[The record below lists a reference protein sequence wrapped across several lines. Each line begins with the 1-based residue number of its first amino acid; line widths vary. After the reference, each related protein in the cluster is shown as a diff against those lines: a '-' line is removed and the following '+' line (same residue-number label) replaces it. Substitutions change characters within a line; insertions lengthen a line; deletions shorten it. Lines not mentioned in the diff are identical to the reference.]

1 MNDRHPSGATPTVPA
16 PDASYS
22 YDEVYGQQQDT
33 AHGYAGY
40 DGYSTGSFDDL
51 GAAYGEADPL
61 FGSLPGSYGDG
72 QGDPPGGHSGQ
83 YDAAQWG
90 DSSAY
95 ETGAYDTTAMWAA
108 SGYQLPTDVPTQR
121 QDDTGGHWDAGTWD
135 DTGAWDTHSPQQQWE
150 TGTYDTYGQYDAGT
164 GQFDTGQF
172 DTGQVDTGH
181 FDTGQYDTGQYDTTG
196 QFDAGAYDTGA
207 YDVSGQYEIISQH
220 AAYDTS
226 GVDTGQT
233 QFWDTSAYATVDE
246 SQYSEP
252 QYDEPRYDDGTAPFE
267 QGEHAEHAAQTAV
280 FEAVAEP
287 EPHPDPDPEP
297 VADIT
302 PPPATATA
310 ATASRSGGRARR
322 RTAPSRPKRS
332 ALLTVAVPSVCA
344 LGVTAVA
351 AASVSGSMAG
361 DKKDDTTTQAAPDA
375 QPVKASVAN
384 SEMDTRLAGVDDGV
398 NDFRERASR
407 TQERIDLK
415 ERQEA
420 EKKRKAAE
428 AARKEAMRP
437 KFALPVKQHGLSATF
452 GQAGLNWMSLHTGID
467 FPVSEGTP
475 VMAATDGT
483 VRTQWNDAYGNM
495 VILTAP
501 DGTETWYCHLSSTK
515 IRSGTVKAGDVMAY
529 SGSSGNSTGPHLHFE
544 VHPGGGDAVDPLP
557 WLQSHG
563 INPN

>member
-1 MNDRHPSGATPTVPA
+1 MNDRHPLGATPTVPA

-22 YDEVYGQQQDT
+22 YDEAYGQQQGT
-33 AHGYAGY
+33 AHGYVGY
-40 DGYSTGSFDDL
+40 DGYPTGSFDNL

-72 QGDPPGGHSGQ
+72 QGDPNGGHSGQ
-83 YDAAQWG
+83 YDATQWSG
-90 DSSAY
+90 GTAY
-95 ETGAYDTTAMWAA
+95 DTGTYDTGAAYDTGAYDTTAMWAA

-121 QDDTGGHWDAGTWD
+121 QDDTGGHWD
-135 DTGAWDTHSPQQQWE
+135 TGAWDAHSQQWD
-150 TGTYDTYGQYDAGT
+150 TGAYDTG
-164 GQFDTGQF
+164 TGQF

-181 FDTGQYDTGQYDTTG
+181 FDTG
-196 QFDAGAYDTGA
+196 A
-207 YDVSGQYEIISQH
+207 YDVVTGQH

-252 QYDEPRYDDGTAPFE
+252 SYNEPQYNELRYDDPQYDEQQYDETYDSGTAHFE
-267 QGEHAEHAAQTAV
+267 EAGQAEQTAV

-287 EPHPDPDPEP
+287 EPGPDA
-297 VADIT
+297 VADVT
-302 PPPATATA
+302 PPPATAT
-310 ATASRSGGRARR
+310 TPRSGSRSRR
-322 RTAPSRPKRS
+322 RSAPARPKRS

-351 AASVSGSMAG
+351 AASVSGMSG
-361 DKKDDTTTQAAPDA
+361 DEKKDDTTTQAAPDV

-415 ERQEA
+415 ARQAA
-420 EKKRKAAE
+420 EKERKAKE
-428 AARKEAMRP
+428 AARKEALRP
-437 KFALPVKQHGLSATF
+437 KFVLPVKQHGLSAGF
-452 GQAGLNWMSLHTGID
+452 GQAGINWMSLHTGID
-467 FPVSEGTP
+467 FPVSQGTP

-529 SGSSGNSTGPHLHFE
+529 SGNSGNSTGPHLHFE
-544 VHPGGGDAVDPLP
+544 VHPGGGAAVDPQP
-557 WLQSHG
+557 WLRSHG
-563 INPN
+563 LDPN